1 MKIIY
6 GNKGFT
12 LKITVD
18 KVFGDEWILQYCNKS
33 HSDRYK
39 CLIKKRQISRTNKS
53 IDFKSKWFYI

>member
-1 MKIIY
+1 MKMIY

-39 CLIKKRQISRTNKS
+39 CLIKKDKLVELINP
-53 IDFKSKWFYI
+53 